1 MSFHG
6 QFQAIFNILLVVTVI
21 NLATRRL
28 RLPSSLALILAGVMS
43 TMMTSFSLPSLS
55 PEIFMSLLL
64 PPIIFQETLHLDI
77 DGFIDESKSVL
88 GFAIFGTLLMI
99 AAISLFLNTFLGFN
113 LLEAFLLGIIIA
125 PTDPVAVINAFQEI
139 GVDKR
144 FQLIVCGESLLNDGI
159 AIALYSIIASIITL
173 GTITTTSVVKITA
186 VAILGGVLLGFI
198 FSYAAH
204 ILFCWTDDKFTEVLI
219 SFLVAFGVFWISE
232 TIGASGVIATVTTG
246 LIINY
251 RTHAFG
257 GIGKDSFEMLEALW
271 EFIGFAASSIAFIFI
286 GANLDISVLFSNA
299 YPTIYLFAFIM
310 ISRHIMVYVVGNL
323 IKRLGGKEIPG
334 SWMPGLSWSGLRG
347 AVSVVLALGVSSL
360 GLPRSEDIIALT
372 FGVVLTSNVIQGL
385 SISTVIQRLG
395 LSRQSGD
402 LPSEAKEVAPQR
414 MNAEYSS
421 QGFKTERSI
430 GEKVLFSAPEY
441 FVFETRV
448 GTWILLR
455 LQHALEFIN
464 MYTATKMP
472 KTERGMFR
480 RGFEFST
487 DLIAFVLTQITQAR
501 RNYYWEREKEYATD
515 RSHQQDSLYQ
525 IRKRQVDRI
534 MKSGGIDSLRRR
546 KSKKPKPSDTE

>member
-1 MSFHG
+1 MAFNG
-6 QFQAIFNILLVVTVI
+6 PFQAIYNILLVVAVV
-21 NLATRRL
+21 NLATRRF

-43 TMMTSFSLPSLS
+43 TVLTSFLLPSLS
-55 PEIFMSLLL
+55 PEVFMSLLL
-64 PPIIFQETLHLDI
+64 PPILFQETLHLDI
-77 DGFIDESKSVL
+77 NGFIEESKSVI

-99 AAISLFLNTFLGFN
+99 AAVSIFLNVFLGFN

-125 PTDPVAVINAFQEI
+125 PTDPVAVINVFKDM
-139 GVDKR
+139 GVVKR
-144 FQLIVCGESLLNDGI
+144 FQLIVSGESLFNDGI

-173 GTITTTSVVKITA
+173 GTITMTSVVKIA
-186 VAILGGVLLGFI
+186 SVAILGGVLLGFI

-204 ILFCWTDDKFTEVLI
+204 ILFCWTDDKFTTVLI

-232 TIGASGVIATVTTG
+232 AMGASGVLATVTTG

-257 GIGKDSFEMLEALW
+257 GIGKDSFEMLEAIW

-286 GANLDISVLFSNA
+286 GANLNISVLFSNA
-299 YPTIYLFAFIM
+299 YPIIYLFAFIM
-310 ISRHIMVYVVGNL
+310 ISRHLMVYVVGNL
-323 IKRLGGKEIPG
+323 IERLGGKEIPG
-334 SWMPGLSWSGLRG
+334 SWMPALSWSGLRG

-360 GLPRSEDIIALT
+360 GLPHSEVILALT

-385 SISTVIQRLG
+385 SISTVIKRSG

-402 LPSEAKEVAPQR
+402 RPSEAKEVSPPR
-414 MNAEYSS
+414 MNDEYSS
-421 QGFKTERSI
+421 QGFKTEGSI
-430 GEKVLFSAPEY
+430 GEKIFFSAPEY
-441 FVFETRV
+441 FVFETRI

-464 MYTATKMP
+464 MYTVTNMP
-472 KTERGMFR
+472 KTQRGMLR

-487 DLIAFVLTQITQAR
+487 DLIAIILTRITQAR
-501 RNYYWEREKEYATD
+501 LNYYWDREKQYTTD
-515 RSHQQDSLYQ
+515 RDHQWDSLYQ

-534 MKSGGIDSLRRR
+534 MRPRGSDGLRRR

>member
-6 QFQAIFNILLVVTVI
+6 QFQAIFNIILVVTVI
-21 NLATRRL
+21 NLATRRF

-43 TMMTSFSLPSLS
+43 TIMTSFTLPSLN

-64 PPIIFQETLHLDI
+64 PPILFRETLHLDI

-99 AAISLFLNTFLGFN
+99 AAVGLFLNAFLGFS

-125 PTDPVAVINAFQEI
+125 PTDPVAVINVFQEI
-139 GVDKR
+139 GVVKR
-144 FQLIVCGESLLNDGI
+144 FQLIVCGESLFNDGI
-159 AIALYSIIASIITL
+159 AVALYSIILSVIAL
-173 GTITTTSVVKITA
+173 GTITMTSIVKIA
-186 VAILGGVLLGFI
+186 SMFILGGVLLGII

-251 RTHAFG
+251 RIQAFG
-257 GIGKDSFEMLEALW
+257 GIGKDSFEMLEAIW

-286 GANLDISVLFSNA
+286 GANMNISVLLVNA

-310 ISRHIMVYVVGNL
+310 ISRHLMIYVVGNL
-323 IKRLGGKEIPG
+323 TRRLGGKKIPG
-334 SWMPGLSWSGLRG
+334 RWMPGLSWAGLRG

-360 GLPRSEDIIALT
+360 ALPHSEAIIALT

-385 SISTVIQRLG
+385 SISKVIKRLG

-421 QGFKTERSI
+421 QGFKTEGSI
-430 GEKVLFSAPEY
+430 GEKILFSAPEY
-441 FVFETRV
+441 FVFETRI

-464 MYTATKMP
+464 MYAVTKMP
-472 KTERGMFR
+472 KAEVGMLR

-487 DLIAFVLTQITQAR
+487 DLIAFTLTRITQAR
-501 RNYYWEREKEYATD
+501 MGYYLEMEKEYATD
-515 RSHQQDSLYQ
+515 ISHQLDSLYR
-525 IRKRQVDRI
+525 IRKRQMDRI
-534 MKSGGIDSLRRR
+534 MNSRGNDAYKNANRR
-546 KSKKPKPSDTE
+546 KPESSDAK

>member
-1 MSFHG
+1 MPLHG
-6 QFQAIFNILLVVTVI
+6 QLQAIYNILLVVTVI

-43 TMMTSFSLPSLS
+43 TVLTSFSLPILS

-64 PPIIFQETLHLDI
+64 PPILFQETLHLDI
-77 DGFIDESKSVL
+77 DGFIDESKPVF

-99 AAISLFLNTFLGFN
+99 AAVSLFLNMVLGFS

-125 PTDPVAVINAFQEI
+125 PTDPVAVINVFQDI
-139 GVDKR
+139 GVVKR
-144 FQLIVCGESLLNDGI
+144 FQLIVCGESLFNDGI
-159 AIALYSIIASIITL
+159 AIALYSIVASIITL

-186 VAILGGVLLGFI
+186 MAILGGVLLGI
-198 FSYAAH
+198 LFSYAAH

-257 GIGKDSFEMLEALW
+257 GIGKDSFEMLEAIW
-271 EFIGFAASSIAFIFI
+271 EFVGFAASSIAFIFI
-286 GANLDISVLFSNA
+286 GANLNISVLFANV

-323 IKRLGGKEIPG
+323 IERLGSKKIPG
-334 SWMPGLSWSGLRG
+334 NWMPGLSWSGLRG
-347 AVSVVLALGVSSL
+347 AVSVVLALGVSGL
-360 GLPRSEDIIALT
+360 GLPHADDIMALT
-372 FGVVLTSNVIQGL
+372 FGVVLASNVIQGL
-385 SISTVIQRLG
+385 SISKVLTHLG
-395 LSRQSGD
+395 LTPQSGD
-402 LPSEAKEVAPQR
+402 LPGEAKEVAPQR

-421 QGFKTERSI
+421 QGFKTEGSI
-430 GEKVLFSAPEY
+430 GEKILFSAPEY
-441 FVFETRV
+441 FVFETRI

-464 MYTATKMP
+464 MYAVTKMP
-472 KTERGMFR
+472 KAEGGMLR
-480 RGFEFST
+480 RGFAFST
-487 DLIAFVLTQITQAR
+487 DLIVFGLTRITQAR
-501 RNYYWEREKEYATD
+501 RDYYWEREKQYATD
-515 RSHQQDSLYQ
+515 RSRQLDSLYE

-534 MKSGGIDSLRRR
+534 MKSGGIDGLRRR
-546 KSKKPKPSDTE
+546 KPKKPKPSDTE

>member
-1 MSFHG
+1 MPLHG
-6 QFQAIFNILLVVTVI
+6 QLQAIYNILLVVTVI
-21 NLATRRL
+21 NLATRRF

-43 TMMTSFSLPSLS
+43 TIMTSFNLPILS
-55 PEIFMSLLL
+55 PEIFLSLLL
-64 PPIIFQETLHLDI
+64 PPILFQETLHLDI

-99 AAISLFLNTFLGFN
+99 AAVSLFLNVVLGFS

-125 PTDPVAVINAFQEI
+125 PTDPVAVINVFQEI
-139 GVDKR
+139 GVVKR
-144 FQLIVCGESLLNDGI
+144 FQLIVSGESLFNDGI
-159 AIALYSIIASIITL
+159 AIALYSIVASIITL
-173 GTITTTSVVKITA
+173 GAITTTSVVKVTA
-186 VAILGGVLLGFI
+186 VAIFGGVLLGII

-204 ILFCWTDDKFTEVLI
+204 IFFCWTDDKFTEVLI

-257 GIGKDSFEMLEALW
+257 GIGKNSFEMLEAIW
-271 EFIGFAASSIAFIFI
+271 EFVGFVASSIAFIFI
-286 GANLDISVLFSNA
+286 GANLDISVLFANA

-310 ISRHIMVYVVGNL
+310 ISRHLMVYVVGNL
-323 IKRLGGKEIPG
+323 IERLGGKEIPG
-334 SWMPGLSWSGLRG
+334 NWKPGLSWAGLRG

-360 GLPRSEDIIALT
+360 GLPHSEDIVALT
-372 FGVVLTSNVIQGL
+372 VGVVLTSNVIQGL
-385 SISTVIQRLG
+385 SISTVIKRLG

-402 LPSEAKEVAPQR
+402 LPSEANEVTPQR

-421 QGFKTERSI
+421 QGFRTEGSL

-441 FVFETRV
+441 FVFETRI

-472 KTERGMFR
+472 KTERGVLR

-487 DLIAFVLTQITQAR
+487 DLIAFLLTQITQAR
-501 RNYYWEREKEYATD
+501 RNYYWEMEKQYATD
-515 RSHQQDSLYQ
+515 RSHQLDSLYE

-534 MKSGGIDSLRRR
+534 MKSGGIDGFRRR
-546 KSKKPKPSDTE
+546 KPKKPKPSDTE

>member
-6 QFQAIFNILLVVTVI
+6 QFQAIFNILLVVTLI

-43 TMMTSFSLPSLS
+43 TILTSFSLPSLS

-64 PPIIFQETLHLDI
+64 PPIIFRETLHLDI

-99 AAISLFLNTFLGFN
+99 AAVGLFLNAILGFS

-125 PTDPVAVINAFQEI
+125 PTDPVAVIHVFQEM
-139 GVDKR
+139 GVVKR

-159 AIALYSIIASIITL
+159 AIALYSIIVSIITL
-173 GTITTTSVVKITA
+173 GTITMTSVVKITS
-186 VAILGGVLLGFI
+186 VAILGGVLLGVI

-257 GIGKDSFEMLEALW
+257 GIGKDSFEMLEAVW
-271 EFIGFAASSIAFIFI
+271 EFVGFAASSIAFIFI

-310 ISRHIMVYVVGNL
+310 ISRHLMVYVVGNL
-323 IKRLGGKEIPG
+323 IKRLGDKEIPG

-360 GLPRSEDIIALT
+360 GLPNSEIIIALT

-385 SISTVIQRLG
+385 SVSTVIKRSG
-395 LSRQSGD
+395 LSHQSGD
-402 LPSEAKEVAPQR
+402 LPSEAKEVASQR
-414 MNAEYSS
+414 MNKEYSS
-421 QGFKTERSI
+421 QGFKTEGSI

-441 FVFETRV
+441 FVFETRI

-464 MYTATKMP
+464 IYTATKMP
-472 KTERGMFR
+472 KTQGGILR
-480 RGFEFST
+480 RSFEAST
-487 DLIAFVLTQITQAR
+487 DIISFLLTQITRAR
-501 RNYYWEREKEYATD
+501 RNYYWEREKKVATD
-515 RSHQQDSLYQ
+515 RSNQQDSLYQ

-534 MKSGGIDSLRRR
+534 MKSGARANR
-546 KSKKPKPSDTE
+546 KNLNHRTPNESHAS

>member
-125 PTDPVAVINAFQEI
+125 PTDPVAVINVFQEI
-139 GVDKR
+139 GVVKR

-360 GLPRSEDIIALT
+360 GLPNSEIIIALT

-385 SISTVIQRLG
+385 SVSTVIKRSG
-395 LSRQSGD
+395 LSHQSGD
-402 LPSEAKEVAPQR
+402 LPSEAKEVASQR
-414 MNAEYSS
+414 MNKEYSS
-421 QGFKTERSI
+421 QGFKTEGSI

-472 KTERGMFR
+472 KTQGGILR
-480 RGFEFST
+480 RSFEAST
-487 DLIAFVLTQITQAR
+487 DIISFLLTQITRAR
-501 RNYYWEREKEYATD
+501 RNYYWEREKVTTD
-515 RSHQQDSLYQ
+515 RGTKPDSLYQ
-525 IRKRQVDRI
+525 IRKRQVDRV
-534 MKSGGIDSLRRR
+534 MKSGEGGVGRRR
-546 KSKKPKPSDTE
+546 RTKKDPKPSDAE

>member
-1 MSFHG
+1 M
-6 QFQAIFNILLVVTVI
+6 
-21 NLATRRL
+21 
-28 RLPSSLALILAGVMS
+28 
-43 TMMTSFSLPSLS
+43 
-55 PEIFMSLLL
+55 
-64 PPIIFQETLHLDI
+64 
-77 DGFIDESKSVL
+77 
-88 GFAIFGTLLMI
+88 
-99 AAISLFLNTFLGFN
+99 
-113 LLEAFLLGIIIA
+113 
-125 PTDPVAVINAFQEI
+125 
-139 GVDKR
+139 
-144 FQLIVCGESLLNDGI
+144 
-159 AIALYSIIASIITL
+159 
-173 GTITTTSVVKITA
+173 
-186 VAILGGVLLGFI
+186 
-198 FSYAAH
+198 
-204 ILFCWTDDKFTEVLI
+204 
-219 SFLVAFGVFWISE
+219 
-232 TIGASGVIATVTTG
+232 
-246 LIINY
+246 
-251 RTHAFG
+251 
-257 GIGKDSFEMLEALW
+257 
-271 EFIGFAASSIAFIFI
+271 
-286 GANLDISVLFSNA
+286 
-299 YPTIYLFAFIM
+299 
-310 ISRHIMVYVVGNL
+310 
-323 IKRLGGKEIPG
+323 
-334 SWMPGLSWSGLRG
+334 
-347 AVSVVLALGVSSL
+347 VLALGVSSL

>member
-125 PTDPVAVINAFQEI
+125 PTDPVAVINVFQEI

-310 ISRHIMVYVVGNL
+310 ISRHLMVYVVGNL
-323 IKRLGGKEIPG
+323 IKRLGDKEIPG

-360 GLPRSEDIIALT
+360 GLPNSEIIIALT

-385 SISTVIQRLG
+385 SVSTVIKRSG
-395 LSRQSGD
+395 LSHQSGD
-402 LPSEAKEVAPQR
+402 LPSEAKEVASQR
-414 MNAEYSS
+414 MNKEYSS
-421 QGFKTERSI
+421 QGFKTEGSI

-441 FVFETRV
+441 FVFETRI

-472 KTERGMFR
+472 KTQGGILR
-480 RGFEFST
+480 RSFEAST
-487 DLIAFVLTQITQAR
+487 DIISFLLTQITRAR
-501 RNYYWEREKEYATD
+501 RNYYWEREKVTTD
-515 RSHQQDSLYQ
+515 RGTKPDSLYQ
-525 IRKRQVDRI
+525 IRKRQVDRV
-534 MKSGGIDSLRRR
+534 MKSGEGGVGRRR
-546 KSKKPKPSDTE
+546 RTKKDPKPSDAE